1 MERIFHCN
9 GWKMKNNTQVG
20 KGQFKPTI
28 LAQSLALAL
37 GTALLGSALP
47 ALAAAP
53 LAASYDPTD
62 DSINTVVGT
71 DLTLYFDQQ
80 VSAVGGK
87 YLVIRKS
94 ADNSVV
100 EAIAAN
106 DTSKVILSGSKAIIN
121 PSADLAYSTGYYVQI
136 DAGAFINSGGE
147 AYAGIANTTSWNFTT
162 RSAATV
168 AVTAYTPAN
177 GSTGVVQTADLS
189 VSFKE
194 CVTPVAGKN
203 IVIKKISG
211 NSVVETIAAD
221 DSARVTL
228 SCSKS
233 IGGTGKA
240 IINPA
245 NDLLFNTGYFVQIDA
260 GAFIGTS
267 AGAIYPGILDNSTW
281 AFATVA
287 DTIAPTVP
295 AGLSATTVGATQANL
310 RWTASTDNAGVTAYK
325 VYRNGFLVATRGD
338 VTDYSDTGLTGST
351 AYSYTVA
358 ACDAAGNCSP
368 QSTPASAT
376 TAAAVPSADT
386 QAPTVPTDLAAAAT
400 STSAIYLSW
409 TASTD
414 NVGVT
419 AYKVYRGE
427 TPLAALGKVTSH
439 TDTRLTAS
447 TAYGYSVAAC
457 DRAGNCSAQSPVVSA
472 TTNAPPKPIAST
484 TEMLAV
490 TNPNASV
497 GSDGSLIIEAPSD
510 QPPPK
515 VLFKTDAVVNVEVRL
530 PLARPV
536 IFSSNGVEQQITD
549 VSGQSKFLTV
559 NKGGITQI
567 ELVTGQMQV
576 DADRSGTT
584 VSVTSSGSQST
595 GALVTSADSTTVAV
609 VKDETRAT
617 VFVDSGKVGYA
628 AGNKP
633 SVTVYQ
639 GENSTVDPGGNLTQL
654 ALGSQNGEKQVPGDP
669 LPVEIPKDSNTKV
682 PNLQGALPRFDNTVS
697 LLDLV
702 GDVIKGAL
710 GDTSGQL
717 SYDKTTGVITYTLG
731 NTTIRLTALGDVLVQ
746 PDQFAA
752 GNVSA
757 TAGGAFSLASRG
769 IQMSLSG
776 ALAYFSD
783 LQSVVKATDSN
794 GQLSLKPTGA
804 IEIRMGGSHYVVM
817 PGVSAS
823 LPSNPNPLPGF
834 ETNASGYAVFRDHL
848 GALQTL
854 YPTFLEA
861 DSLVLASST
870 VAPGLLLT
878 NNGNGTVTADLAGQL
893 MTLYPDYTIID
904 HPVGHESDP
913 YWVDNGTIYFR
924 NSDQSAQGFRLQ

>member
-71 DLTLYFDQQ
+71 DLTLYFYQP

-147 AYAGIANTTSWNFTT
+147 AYAGIANTTSWSFTT

-325 VYRNGFLVATRGD
+325 VYRNGFLVATLGD
-338 VTDYSDTGLTGST
+338 TTDYSDTGLTGST

-368 QSTPASAT
+368 QSPPASAT
-376 TAAAVPSADT
+376 TAAAGPSA
-386 QAPTVPTDLAAAAT
+386 
-400 STSAIYLSW
+400 
-409 TASTD
+409 
-414 NVGVT
+414 G
-419 AYKVYRGE
+419 
-427 TPLAALGKVTSH
+427 
-439 TDTRLTAS
+439 
-447 TAYGYSVAAC
+447 
-457 DRAGNCSAQSPVVSA
+457 
-472 TTNAPPKPIAST
+472 
-484 TEMLAV
+484 
-490 TNPNASV
+490 
-497 GSDGSLIIEAPSD
+497 
-510 QPPPK
+510 
-515 VLFKTDAVVNVEVRL
+515 
-530 PLARPV
+530 
-536 IFSSNGVEQQITD
+536 
-549 VSGQSKFLTV
+549 
-559 NKGGITQI
+559 
-567 ELVTGQMQV
+567 
-576 DADRSGTT
+576 
-584 VSVTSSGSQST
+584 
-595 GALVTSADSTTVAV
+595 
-609 VKDETRAT
+609 
-617 VFVDSGKVGYA
+617 
-628 AGNKP
+628 
-633 SVTVYQ
+633 
-639 GENSTVDPGGNLTQL
+639 
-654 ALGSQNGEKQVPGDP
+654 
-669 LPVEIPKDSNTKV
+669 
-682 PNLQGALPRFDNTVS
+682 
-697 LLDLV
+697 
-702 GDVIKGAL
+702 
-710 GDTSGQL
+710 
-717 SYDKTTGVITYTLG
+717 
-731 NTTIRLTALGDVLVQ
+731 
-746 PDQFAA
+746 
-752 GNVSA
+752 
-757 TAGGAFSLASRG
+757 
-769 IQMSLSG
+769 
-776 ALAYFSD
+776 
-783 LQSVVKATDSN
+783 
-794 GQLSLKPTGA
+794 
-804 IEIRMGGSHYVVM
+804 
-817 PGVSAS
+817 
-823 LPSNPNPLPGF
+823 
-834 ETNASGYAVFRDHL
+834 
-848 GALQTL
+848 
-854 YPTFLEA
+854 
-861 DSLVLASST
+861 
-870 VAPGLLLT
+870 
-878 NNGNGTVTADLAGQL
+878 
-893 MTLYPDYTIID
+893 
-904 HPVGHESDP
+904 
-913 YWVDNGTIYFR
+913 
-924 NSDQSAQGFRLQ
+924 